1 MSNTLDFAKQNELIQ
16 STLLEEINTHYPIQG
31 DKYSLDVKSLVIDDN
46 LSSNDYPKQKD
57 IKLKRGTWHVPLYAN
72 IELIENESG
81 KVIDRIKK
89 MKIANVPKLT
99 NRFSLIIGGNEYQ
112 PLNQFRLKSGIYT
125 RRQANGDLESRFN
138 LEKGYNFRM
147 TLDETKGIFYII
159 LKNKKYRLYN
169 LLHSLDVPDQELQK
183 IWGEEVFKSNFAKAL
198 NTEHQDIVN
207 LYNGLTNGDV
217 SDYSTALV
225 ELKKYL
231 GGTKMSGETTKIT
244 LGESHE
250 VVNSASLIKTSK
262 KLLDVTRGDDIVDD
276 RDSLIFKDLYSV
288 EDLLSSYFK
297 AQTPAIVKGIQT
309 RLNKPVRAGEVKN
322 IRNIMSSSLYSKPL
336 KTFFI
341 SEQHG
346 LSTTP
351 EQTNP
356 AKMITD

>member
-31 DKYSLDVKSLVIDDN
+31 DKYSLNIKSLAIDDN
-46 LSSNDYPKQKD
+46 LASNDYPKQKD

-72 IELIENESG
+72 VELVENESG
-81 KVIDRIKK
+81 KVIDNIKK

-125 RRQANGDLESRFN
+125 RRQANGELESRFN

-147 TLDETKGIFYII
+147 TLDETKGIFYVI

-169 LLHSLDVPDQELQK
+169 LLHSLDVPDENLK
-183 IWGEEVFKSNFAKAL
+183 KVWGEEVFKSNFDKAL
-198 NTEHQDIVN
+198 NTEHQDIIN
-207 LYNGLTNGDV
+207 LYNGLTNQDV
-217 SDYSTALV
+217 SDYPTALS

-231 GGTKMSGETTKIT
+231 LNTKMSGETTKIT

-250 VVNSASLIKTSK
+250 QVNPESLIKTSK
-262 KLLDVTRGDDIVDD
+262 KLLDVTRGDDTTDD
-276 RDSLIFKDLYSV
+276 RDSLIFKELYSV

-309 RLNKPVRAGEVKN
+309 RLNKPVRTGEVKN